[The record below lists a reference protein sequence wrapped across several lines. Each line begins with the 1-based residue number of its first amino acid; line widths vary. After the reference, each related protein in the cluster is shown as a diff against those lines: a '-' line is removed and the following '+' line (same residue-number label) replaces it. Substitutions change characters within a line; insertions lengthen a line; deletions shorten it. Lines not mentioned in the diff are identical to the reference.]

1 MSDIRVLIVDDE
13 DDMRALVSATIE
25 MAHEG
30 LSVAGEA
37 ADGAEAIAMWRAQR
51 PEVVVLDERMPGQS
65 GIQIA
70 ERILAED
77 PDQAI
82 VLFTAYPD
90 PELFASAT
98 RLGVRVC
105 LAKPD
110 IRRLPDAIWALG
122 G

>member
-1 MSDIRVLIVDDE
+1 MSDIRVLVVDDE

-25 MAHEG
+25 MADEG
-30 LSVAGEA
+30 LSVSGEA
-37 ADGAEAIAMWRAQR
+37 ADGVEAIAMWRAQR

-65 GIQIA
+65 GIQTA

-82 VLFTAYPD
+82 VLFTAFPD
-90 PELFASAT
+90 PDLFEAAT
-98 RLGVRVC
+98 RLGIRVC

-110 IRRLPDAIWALG
+110 IRHLPGTLWALG